1 MGRNENTFIFDP
13 KKLGIKNADA
23 WYRINERKA
32 KRDKKE
38 EEKIS

>member
-1 MGRNENTFIFDP
+1 MRTLTYLVKDP
-13 KKLGIKNADA
+13 KKLGIKNANA